1 MWNFLCKFVA
11 SENHLLKHRNENRM
25 LKKTGKYIGITFL
38 LWLLIHSIV
47 IISDGLTDEGQSAD
61 YAVIF
66 GNKVNTDGS
75 LSERLEKRMECGL
88 QLYRNKR
95 VHSLIVS
102 GGLGKEGHDEG
113 TKMKEFL
120 LRHGVPD
127 SVIVVDH
134 KGDNTLQTVRN
145 TLALKDSLHFSSLM
159 VVSQYYHISR
169 AKLLFRKE
177 GFTALSG
184 ASPRYFE
191 WRDVYSLLRE
201 FFAFYSEAL

>member
-1 MWNFLCKFVA
+1 M
-11 SENHLLKHRNENRM
+11 
-25 LKKTGKYIGITFL
+25 GIAFL

-47 IISDGLTDEGQSAD
+47 ITSEGLRDDGQSAD

-88 QLYRNKR
+88 HLYRNKR
-95 VHSLIVS
+95 VHGLIVS
-102 GGLGKEGHDEG
+102 GGLGKEGHYEG

-120 LRHGVPD
+120 LSHGVPD
-127 SVIVVDH
+127 SVIVVDN
-134 KGDNTLQTVRN
+134 KGDNTLKTVQN
-145 TLALKDSLHFSSLM
+145 ALALRDSLHISSLI

-177 GFTALSG
+177 GFTALSS

-201 FFAFYSEAL
+201 FFAFYSEAV